1 MNSVKTIT
9 TTTAL
14 VLALSGYAFAQST
27 GSGVVV
33 SSGGVVD
40 TVPSAVNRA
49 PSAVNR
55 APSAVEAAPSA
66 VESAG
71 SAVESSGSS
80 NTSRRRL
87 YYQYSSPGYGVPFSK

>member
-14 VLALSGYAFAQST
+14 VLALSGYAFAQGT
-27 GSGVVV
+27 GVVV

-40 TVPSAVNRA
+40 TVPSAVNRV

-80 NTSRRRL
+80 NTTRRSRP
-87 YYQYSSPGYGVPFSK
+87 YYRYVSPGFGVPVSR